1 MPRGERKGRL
11 EKAAVCLKWSAHV
24 VFSIGRAVGCGS
36 AASRCDPSSRLQSND
51 RMDKKFRVFA
61 TCDIGEAIDLLR
73 KRGYEVEVYPHPEA
87 PPKSL
92 IIEKVKAGIDGLI
105 TTLRDP
111 IDAEVFEAG
120 KRKLKVVAQIAVGFD
135 NINRADANRYK
146 IPFTHTADVLTEATA
161 EFAFFIMAML
171 ARKMWPAERLT
182 RENQWGYWHPYL
194 PFLGDEVTGKTVAVI
209 GTGRI
214 GLAFIKKASGF
225 DMNVL
230 CYDPA
235 YENHAFVK
243 TIQEI
248 NDLRHARGLVKEKA
262 WIKYVPFEQA
272 LREADFVSVHVP
284 LLRPGESATPTYHLF
299 NEQTLSL
306 MKATA
311 YLVNSSRGP
320 VVDEAALALAL
331 RENWIAGAALDVYE
345 TEPLP
350 MDSPLLDPAIADRCR
365 LMPHFASAARITR
378 LSTDPDKGMA
388 GRCAQGLID
397 VLEGNYGGDVTKMP
411 YVVNKE
417 AFGK

>member
-1 MPRGERKGRL
+1 M
-11 EKAAVCLKWSAHV
+11 
-24 VFSIGRAVGCGS
+24 
-36 AASRCDPSSRLQSND
+36 N
-51 RMDKKFRVFA
+51 KKFRVFA
-61 TCDIGEAIDLLR
+61 TCDIGESIELLR
-73 KRGYEVEVYPHPEA
+73 QRGYDVEVYPQPEA
-87 PPKSL
+87 PPRSL
-92 IIEKVKAGIDGLI
+92 ILDQVRSGIDGLI

-120 KRKLKVVAQIAVGFD
+120 KGTLKVVAQIAVGFD

-146 IPFTHTADVLTEATA
+146 VPFTHTADVLTEATA
-161 EFAFFIMAML
+161 EFAFFMMGSL
-171 ARKMWPAERLT
+171 ARKMWAAEHLT
-182 RENQWGYWHPYL
+182 RENRWGYWHPYL

-214 GLAFIKKASGF
+214 GQAFIKKCNGF

-235 YENHAFVK
+235 YQNHEFVK
-243 TIQEI
+243 AIQEI

-262 WIKYVPFEQA
+262 WIKYVSLEEA
-272 LREADFVSVHVP
+272 LSQADFVSVHVP
-284 LLRPGESATPTYHLF
+284 LIREGESTTPTHHLF
-299 NEQTLSL
+299 NEKTLRL
-306 MKATA
+306 MKPTA

-320 VVDEAALALAL
+320 VVDEKALLKAL

-345 TEPLP
+345 KEPLP
-350 MDSPLLDPAIADRCR
+350 ADSPLRDPAIVDRCR

-397 VLEGNYGGDVTKMP
+397 VLEGNYGGNILQMP

-417 AFGK
+417 AFGKS